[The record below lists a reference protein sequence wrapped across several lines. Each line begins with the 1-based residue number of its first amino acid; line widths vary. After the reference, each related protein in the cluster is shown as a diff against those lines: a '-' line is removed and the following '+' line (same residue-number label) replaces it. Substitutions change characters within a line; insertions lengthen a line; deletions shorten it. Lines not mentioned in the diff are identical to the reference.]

1 VSFAARIDDFGRPA
15 WIAATVLGFII
26 CWPVGLALLAFSA
39 WSGRMGCW
47 HHHDR
52 YDDRWESRSD
62 RWQRRAEARADRW
75 REKAERAQRK
85 AEQWFGGGGRGQFRS
100 SGNHAFDEYRAD
112 TLRRLEEEQDEFMQF
127 LERLR
132 MAKDKAE
139 FDEFLAERRRRAS
152 EGTEQA
158 PPA

>member
-1 VSFAARIDDFGRPA
+1 MGFAARLDDFGRPA
-15 WIAATVLGFII
+15 WIVATILGFIFF
-26 CWPVGLALLAFSA
+26 WPLGLALLIFSA

-47 HHHDR
+47 HHG
-52 YDDRWESRSD
+52 YDDRWDGRGD
-62 RWQRRAEARADRW
+62 RWRERAEARAERW
-75 REKAERAQRK
+75 RERAERAQHK
-85 AEQWFGGGGRGQFRS
+85 AEQWFGRGRGDGHARS
-100 SGNHAFDEYRAD
+100 SGNRAFDEYRAD
-112 TLRRLEEEQDEFMQF
+112 TLRRLEEEQDEFIHF